1 MRHRKALLFILTL
14 TLSLSASTVAQQP
27 QQRFH
32 EATEAYVS
40 ANYQEAIRILL
51 TLERDG
57 FAGFEV
63 YFNLG
68 NAYYKNGNLG
78 ASMLYFEKA
87 LLKDP
92 GNEDVLHN
100 IRVVRAR
107 TRDRVEPI
115 PLLFFVRWWN
125 DIKNGYLP
133 GTFFTWSVIMLWL
146 FAGSLFVFF
155 AFRRVLLRRAALAA
169 SLLTGA
175 LFLSSVTL
183 YSARLEQLSAHR
195 TAVIMPDE
203 VTVRSTPDASGVE
216 SFIVHEGLKVEILES
231 RDDMYHI
238 RLADGKN
245 GWIPRASAERI

>member
-1 MRHRKALLFILTL
+1 MTRIAFLLLIAV
-14 TLSLSASTVAQQP
+14 SLSSSLQAQQP
-27 QQRFH
+27 EQRFR
-32 EATEAYVS
+32 EAADAYAS
-40 ANYQEAIRILL
+40 ADFQDAIRILL
-51 TLERDG
+51 SLERDG
-57 FAGFEV
+57 YAGYEV

-125 DIKNGYLP
+125 DVKNGFLP
-133 GTFFTWSVIMLWL
+133 GTFFTWSVVFLWL
-146 FAGSLFVFF
+146 FTGALFVFF
-155 AFRRVLLRRAALAA
+155 AFQRVVLRRAALFV
-169 SLLTGA
+169 SLLAGV
-175 LFLSSVTL
+175 FFILSLTL

-195 TAVIMPDE
+195 SAVIMPDE
-203 VTVRSTPDASGVE
+203 VTVRSAPDASGVE
-216 SFIVHEGLKVEILES
+216 SFIVHEGLKVQILES

-238 RLADGKN
+238 RLADGKD

>member
-1 MRHRKALLFILTL
+1 MIRRIAFLLILL
-14 TLSLSASTVAQQP
+14 MTLSNAIVAQQS

-32 EATEAYVS
+32 EASDAYAS
-40 ANYQEAIRILL
+40 AKFQDAIRILHA
-51 TLERDG
+51 LERDG
-57 FAGFEV
+57 YAGFEV

-87 LLKDP
+87 LLRDP

-125 DIKNGYLP
+125 DIKSAYLP
-133 GTFFTWSVIMLWL
+133 GTFFTWSVLFLWL
-146 FAGSLFVFF
+146 FAGALFVFF
-155 AFRRVLLRRAALAA
+155 AFRRVLFRRAALVI

-195 TAVIMPDE
+195 SAVIMPDE
-203 VTVRSTPDASGVE
+203 VTVRSAPDASGVE
-216 SFIVHEGLKVEILES
+216 SFTVHEGLKVEILES